1 MPIGNNIGEKVK
13 SFTKIVQMS
22 AEHQARLNVMP
33 SAALSYAKI
42 VQMSAEHQARLS
54 VMPSAALSYAKIVFF
69 LFLSSL
75 AKKGSERCPFHSF
88 LSSLAKKG
96 TERRQR

>member
-13 SFTKIVQMS
+13 S
-22 AEHQARLNVMP
+22 
-33 SAALSYAKI
+33 LSYAKI

-54 VMPSAALSYAKIVFF
+54 VMPSAALFYAKIVFF

-75 AKKGSERCPFHSF
+75 AKKG
-88 LSSLAKKG
+88 
-96 TERRQR
+96 TERRQRKALKAKNAACFAKAF